1 VKKDDK
7 TIRDFIIPA
16 QELEGSVEVV
26 KIKSIKII
34 ANHQPVTK
42 DINIS
47 LTKRTKMLVSGPN
60 GIGKSTL
67 LRTLVS
73 DNNEGTE
80 IPANIRVG
88 YYSQDFATLDY
99 DTTVLKS
106 LEAVVYGEMSEQDIR
121 GVASSFLLTGN
132 LMEQKVAQ
140 LSEGQKGLLSFAR
153 LVLMKPAL
161 LILDEPTNHI
171 NFRHIPVIAK
181 AINEYKGAVILVS
194 HMKEFADDIKINE
207 TLDLGKV

>member
-1 VKKDDK
+1 MKKDDK